1 METNLVTHAAN
12 HLGWIDYGIF
22 IIYLLIT
29 IAIGLYFSKGQND
42 IKEYLMAG
50 KSMKSLVVAIT
61 VMVSVFSGISFL
73 GFPAEVYSN
82 GMGYSLLAFTS
93 FVTTPIVNSLF
104 MPFFHRVK
112 LFSAYQYLEARFT
125 GKLRTTIAVIFL
137 SRTLLWLS
145 LVIYAPAL
153 ALEHVTGFPLWVLV
167 LAMGCIT
174 TFYTTLGG
182 MKAVI
187 WGDVLQFIVLMGGL
201 LAILV
206 VAVGGTEG
214 GLSGVWATGL
224 ESGHISFD
232 FSLDP
237 AIRVTVWGVILGGS
251 AHNLVLLA
259 TDQTSIQRYMTAK
272 DLSTAKR
279 SMWIKAFVWVPCA
292 FLFYFTG
299 LVIYCFYQGI
309 GFDPMSSGNLL
320 NVDQILPFFVVNE
333 MPQGFAGLIIAG
345 IAAAS
350 MSSISSGV
358 NSMTTVS
365 LVDLVGPYSKKE
377 LDEAKKLRYA
387 RIMTVLYGAVITIIA
402 FYAGRFGS
410 LLEAPVRIFGLLGGP
425 LLGLFL
431 LGMLSPRANSQ
442 GAIIGWVSGTLI
454 SLMVVFT
461 TDISFLWYALIGVIS
476 CYIIGLVFS
485 LFWPQ
490 PDGDKIQG
498 YIWESRFEKEEEINN
513 NI

>member
-1 METNLVTHAAN
+1 MESNIALHATS
-12 HLGWIDYGIF
+12 HLGWVDYGIF
-22 IIYLLIT
+22 IFYLLIT
-29 IAIGLYFSKGQND
+29 IAIGLYFSKGQKD

-125 GKLRTTIAVIFL
+125 GKLRTTIAIIFL

-153 ALEHVTGFPLWVLV
+153 ALEHVTGFPLWILV

-187 WGDVLQFIVLMGGL
+187 WGDVLQFVVLMGGL
-201 LAILV
+201 IAILI
-206 VAVGGTEG
+206 VAVLGTEG
-214 GLSGVWATGL
+214 GLDGVWAIGKET
-224 ESGHISFD
+224 GHISFD
-232 FSLDP
+232 FSFNP
-237 AIRVTVWGVILGGS
+237 AVRVTVWGVILGG
-251 AHNLVLLA
+251 AVHNLVLLA

-272 DLSTAKR
+272 DLKTARK

-299 LVIYCFYQGI
+299 LVIYCFYRDSGY
-309 GFDPMSSGNLL
+309 DPVSSGALL
-320 NVDQILPFFVVNE
+320 NVDQILPYFVVNE
-333 MPQGFAGLIIAG
+333 MPKGFAGLIIAG

-365 LVDLVGPYSKKE
+365 LVDLIAPYSKQDI
-377 LDEAKKLRYA
+377 DEDKKVRYA
-387 RIMTVLYGAVITIIA
+387 RIMTIIYGIVITLIA
-402 FYAGRFGS
+402 FSAGRFGS
-410 LLEAPVRIFGLLGGP
+410 LLEAPVRIFGMLGGP

-431 LGMLSPRANSQ
+431 LGMLSQRANAQ
-442 GAIIGWVSGTLI
+442 GAIIGWLSGTLVTI
-454 SLMVVFT
+454 AVVFA

-476 CYIIGLVFS
+476 CYVIGLVFS
-485 LFWPQ
+485 FLWPK
-490 PDGDKIQG
+490 PMKDKTQG
-498 YIWESRFEKEEEINN
+498 FVWKSRFESEEN
-513 NI
+513 

>member
-1 METNLVTHAAN
+1 MESNLATHATS

-22 IIYLLIT
+22 TIYLLIT
-29 IAIGLYFSKGQND
+29 VAIGLYFSRGQRD
-42 IKEYLMAG
+42 IKEYLLAG
-50 KSMKSLVVAIT
+50 KSMRSMVVAIT

-93 FVTTPIVNSLF
+93 FVTTPIINSLF

-112 LFSAYQYLEARFT
+112 LYSAYQYLEARFT
-125 GKLRTTIAVIFL
+125 PKLRTTIAIIFL

-167 LAMGCIT
+167 LVMGCIT

-201 LAILV
+201 IAILI
-206 VAVGGTEG
+206 VAVLGTQG
-214 GLSGVWATGL
+214 GLNGVWSIGL
-224 ESGHISFD
+224 ETGRISFD

-251 AHNLVLLA
+251 VHNLVLLA

-272 DLSTAKR
+272 DLKTARK

-299 LVIYCFYQGI
+299 LVIYCFYQGA
-309 GFDPMSSGNLL
+309 GFDPISSGALL
-320 NVDQILPFFVVNE
+320 SADQILPYFVVNE
-333 MPQGFAGLIIAG
+333 MPKGFAGLIIAG

-365 LVDLVGPYSKKE
+365 LVDLVGQYSKQE
-377 LDEAKKLRYA
+377 LDEAKKLKYA
-387 RIMTVLYGAVITIIA
+387 RIMTIIYGAVITLVA
-402 FYAGRFGS
+402 FSAGRFGS

-431 LGMLSPRANSQ
+431 LGMLSERANSQ
-442 GAIIGWVSGTLI
+442 GATIGWLLGTLVT
-454 SLMVVFT
+454 LAVVFA
-461 TDISFLWYALIGVIS
+461 TDISFLWYA
-476 CYIIGLVFS
+476 IIGLVSCFAIGWFCS
-485 LFWPQ
+485 FFWPK
-490 PDGDKIQG
+490 PEESKKQG
-498 YIWESRFEKEEEINN
+498 FIWKSRFETVDDDK
-513 NI
+513 